1 MCRRN
6 FRLML
11 KALFQHIDQNKP
23 VITKDYDQA
32 FRLLA
37 FLINGV
43 MTIGGR
49 YDCQNETYHYEIEL
63 AWQAYC
69 ELIGL

>member
-1 MCRRN
+1 MDGLAGGGIAACGVA
-6 FRLML
+6 
-11 KALFQHIDQNKP
+11 ALPAAVFP
-23 VITKDYDQA
+23 
-32 FRLLA
+32 LA
-37 FLINGV
+37 V